1 MEGDFIAVLAGIG
14 AQCWELRSRQFLKHD
29 ISHAKVGACYSNTS
43 IQIILVLL
51 NSNIES
57 ILLQE
62 NNIIQRKDIRCFLS
76 VKKLML
82 SINEREK
89 HHMFFIIYGAS
100 DISYFNRKNEI
111 EWFRKNINIYSS
123 GNSKVQVKGK
133 QLLSFVANKDSVE
146 AEASMNWHGKTGGG
160 QENTFSNEVT

>member
-1 MEGDFIAVLAGIG
+1 MKE
-14 AQCWELRSRQFLKHD
+14 K
-29 ISHAKVGACYSNTS
+29 
-43 IQIILVLL
+43 
-51 NSNIES
+51 
-57 ILLQE
+57 
-62 NNIIQRKDIRCFLS
+62 NIICFSLFMGP
-76 VKKLML
+76 L
-82 SINEREK
+82 
-89 HHMFFIIYGAS
+89 
-100 DISYFNRKNEI
+100 ISLTSTEKNEI